1 MSHVWP
7 AVRVVSEASGGF
19 FGVEVEL
26 ESREGRLERLA
37 MNDPDEDQHS

>member
-7 AVRVVSEASGGF
+7 AIRVVSEASGGF
-19 FGVEVEL
+19 FWGGG
-26 ESREGRLERLA
+26 REGEQRLA